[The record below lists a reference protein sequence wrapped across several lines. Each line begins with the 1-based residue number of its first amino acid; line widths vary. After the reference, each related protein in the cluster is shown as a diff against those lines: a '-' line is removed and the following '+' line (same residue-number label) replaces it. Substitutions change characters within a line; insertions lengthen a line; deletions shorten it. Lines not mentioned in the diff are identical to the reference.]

1 MRRSVIFKQEGHY
14 SGMPNL
20 TILPDGRLVAAA
32 RVQTYAYHEPV
43 GDWVA
48 FESKDEGATWTQTD
62 DPTVPYNWPGN
73 QPREKMERMELVQ
86 PDGTYLCAGS
96 VGSEYWPEK
105 RRGEAEALGLKIREH
120 PPGAGMISVGG
131 YKLFTAR
138 STDQGKTWSR
148 REWVVPGMAQVS
160 GNRPPTFME
169 DGAILYHVYT
179 TDTRGDRYN
188 YVWRS
193 TDNGDTWRLHP
204 MGTHL
209 LSLYVN
215 ETAMV
220 EAAPGHVLA
229 LHRVDGRP
237 SNLLER
243 WSDDGG
249 VTWTDPGDRH
259 MGIPGAPAQA
269 AGRPHTVRVRVP
281 AGAGRRPGGAQR
293 GRRPHMG
300 PGRRGRAE
308 GRRRL
313 SQQPQPQGRLR
324 MGERRR
330 LPCLRPASRRQ
341 HSHGVLHHRVRWH
354 HPHRRDTLG
363 GVGLVRIRIR
373 RIWRF
378 SG

>member
-1 MRRSVIFKQEGHY
+1 MRRSVIFKLKGHY

-32 RVQTYAYHEPV
+32 RVQTHAYHEPV

-48 FESKDEGATWTQTD
+48 FESKDGGATWTQTD

-96 VGSEYWPEK
+96 VGSEYWPEE

-138 STDQGKTWSR
+138 STDRGKSWIR

-179 TDTRGDRYN
+179 TDTRGDHYN

-193 TDNGDTWRLHP
+193 TDGGDTWRLHP

-209 LSLYVN
+209 LSVYVN

-220 EAAPGHVLA
+220 ETAPGRVLA
-229 LHRVDGRP
+229 LQRVDGRP
-237 SNLLER
+237 SNLVER
-243 WSDDGG
+243 WSDGGG
-249 VTWTDPGDRH
+249 VTWTDPLET
-259 MGIPGAPAQA
+259 GIWGYPAHLLRLRD
-269 AGRPHTVRVRVP
+269 GRILC
-281 AGAGRRPGGAQR
+281 AFGYRREPGGVRAVLSEDGGRTWDLDRTVVLRDDGGYPSSLSLR
-293 GRRPHMG
+293 GGHGWGSDVGYPV
-300 PGRRGRAE
+300 
-308 GRRRL
+308 
-313 SQQPQPQGRLR
+313 SVQ
-324 MGERRR
+324 
-330 LPCLRPASRRQ
+330 LPDDSILTAYYITESDGIT
-341 HSHGVLHHRVRWH
+341 HTAATRW
-354 HPHRRDTLG
+354 
-363 GVGLVRIRIR
+363 VA
-373 RIWRF
+373 
-378 SG
+378 